1 MKWLK
6 LFEDFKDSKVS
17 VDDIIDC
24 IEKGGQIYS
33 DIVKEY
39 PKNDPSEPLIPLS
52 IDDDG
57 VVTVEIDG
65 KNYEVDI
72 NDIKKIDYS

>member
-1 MKWLK
+1 VKWIK
-6 LFEDFKDSKVS
+6 LYEEFQDSKVS
-17 VDDIIDC
+17 IEDIIDC

-39 PKNDPSEPLIPLS
+39 PKNDPNEPLTPLS

-57 VVTVEIDG
+57 IIAVEIDG
-65 KNYEVDI
+65 KNYEIDI
-72 NDIKKIDYS
+72 KDVKKIDY

>member
-1 MKWLK
+1 VKWIK
-6 LFEDFKDSKVS
+6 LYEEFQDSKVS
-17 VDDIIDC
+17 IEDIIDC

-39 PKNDPSEPLIPLS
+39 PKNDPSEPLTPLS

-57 VVTVEIDG
+57 IIAVEIDG
-65 KNYEVDI
+65 KNYEIDI
-72 NDIKKIDYS
+72 KDVKKIDY

>member
-1 MKWLK
+1 MKWIK
-6 LFEDFKDSKVS
+6 LYEEFQDSKVS
-17 VDDIIDC
+17 IEDIIDC

-39 PKNDPSEPLIPLS
+39 PKNDPNEPLTPLS

-57 VVTVEIDG
+57 IIAVEIDG
-65 KNYEVDI
+65 RNYEIDI
-72 NDIKKIDYS
+72 KDVKKIDY

>member
-1 MKWLK
+1 MKWIK
-6 LFEDFKDSKVS
+6 LYEEFQDSKVS
-17 VDDIIDC
+17 IEDIIDC

-39 PKNDPSEPLIPLS
+39 PKNDPNEPLTPLS

-57 VVTVEIDG
+57 IIAVEIDG
-65 KNYEVDI
+65 KNYEIDI
-72 NDIKKIDYS
+72 KDVKKIDY

>member
-1 MKWLK
+1 MKWIK
-6 LFEDFKDSKVS
+6 LYEEFQDSKVS
-17 VDDIIDC
+17 IEDIIDC

-39 PKNDPSEPLIPLS
+39 PKNDPNEPLTPLS

-57 VVTVEIDG
+57 IIVVEIDG
-65 KNYEVDI
+65 KNYEIDI
-72 NDIKKIDYS
+72 KDVKKIDY

>member
-1 MKWLK
+1 MKWIK
-6 LFEDFKDSKVS
+6 LYEEFQDSKVS
-17 VDDIIDC
+17 IEDIIDC

-39 PKNDPSEPLIPLS
+39 PKNDPSEPLTPLS

-57 VVTVEIDG
+57 IIVVEIDG
-65 KNYEVDI
+65 KNYEIDI
-72 NDIKKIDYS
+72 KDVKKIDY

>member
-1 MKWLK
+1 MKWIK
-6 LFEDFKDSKVS
+6 LYEEFQDSKVS
-17 VDDIIDC
+17 IEDIIDC

-39 PKNDPSEPLIPLS
+39 PKNDPSEPLTPLS

-57 VVTVEIDG
+57 IIAVEIDG
-65 KNYEVDI
+65 KNYEIDI
-72 NDIKKIDYS
+72 KDVKKIDY

>member
-1 MKWLK
+1 VKWIK
-6 LFEDFKDSKVS
+6 LYEEFQDSKVS
-17 VDDIIDC
+17 IEDIIDC

-39 PKNDPSEPLIPLS
+39 PKNDPNEPLTPLS

-57 VVTVEIDG
+57 IIAVEIDG
-65 KNYEVDI
+65 RNYEIDI
-72 NDIKKIDYS
+72 KDVKKIDY

>member
-1 MKWLK
+1 MKWIK
-6 LFEDFKDSKVS
+6 LYEEFQDSKVS
-17 VDDIIDC
+17 IEDIIDC

-39 PKNDPSEPLIPLS
+39 PKNDPSEPLTPLS

-57 VVTVEIDG
+57 IIAVEIDG
-65 KNYEVDI
+65 RNYEIDI
-72 NDIKKIDYS
+72 KDVKKIDY